1 MLAARSHAQ
10 LQGSFELQASSERQ
24 LHIQSRIKFL
34 GFGDVIYLQ
43 VGLRIRNNSLLR
55 SSLS

>member
-43 VGLRIRNNSLLR
+43 VDLRIRNNSLLR